1 MVGVAQALAI
11 VMDLIL
17 LPHLLHPLV
26 TALAAVAFG
35 VMEFVLMAN
44 AALR

>member
-1 MVGVAQALAI
+1 MVDVAQALAI

-17 LPHLLHPLV
+17 LRHLLHPLAAV
-26 TALAAVAFG
+26 LAATAIG